1 MAQMTLSQATTEV
14 ASIYLHTRLS
24 CDNQFLDRRHILGLQ
39 RKSTTRRTPIDTRT
53 MSERTHKALNPTL
66 QDHLRQIEENRTRIL
81 QHITIITRMQDDVKV
96 EERQRCLLARENIR
110 LRQECEERIREIEL
124 AITEREKAV
133 RKLEER
139 IWASDQVL
147 RTAEFDPELH
157 KHLRS

>member
-1 MAQMTLSQATTEV
+1 
-14 ASIYLHTRLS
+14 
-24 CDNQFLDRRHILGLQ
+24 
-39 RKSTTRRTPIDTRT
+39 
-53 MSERTHKALNPTL
+53 MSERTRKALNPTL

-110 LRQECEERIREIEL
+110 MRQECEERIREIEL

-147 RTAEFDPELH
+147 RTAEFNPELH